1 MRTFCAAHSCLLF
14 QPPSVHCHQ
23 MWAGFQRCL
32 GSATRR
38 NSLFM
43 LLRDLRTSLVQRCD
57 MHPVEAG
64 WQCEVSARIQSD
76 WSACAAGLEN
86 EVLPTHCHR
95 CFWSLCSSWTYH
107 HLRHC
112 WMWKLYAPT
121 DSTSF
126 STVSSGNRT
135 YTGML
140 PLCIY
145 RFPPLLSLPQYSCS
159 SALSQP
165 ITQPQSYQVSA
176 RFVKAFI

>member
-1 MRTFCAAHSCLLF
+1 VFWWLLGYINAKRIYCWF
-14 QPPSVHCHQ
+14 TLNNMPTWRFLCPPNSSHPPSQ
-23 MWAGFQRCL
+23 
-32 GSATRR
+32 
-38 NSLFM
+38 
-43 LLRDLRTSLVQRCD
+43 
-57 MHPVEAG
+57 
-64 WQCEVSARIQSD
+64 VSARIQSD